1 MEQKK
6 TWILVC
12 DASRAQLFEQESP
25 ARHYQP
31 VAAFVHEQSRAHVVD
46 LVTDAQGRK
55 PVGGPRGTRARPGGF
70 HGRPGVEPEN
80 DAKQVEAQKFARQLA
95 AVLDKGLDA
104 HAYEALVLVAPPKF
118 LGLLKGSLDEQVRRR
133 LEATIERDLA
143 QFAPREVE
151 RRLRAERAA

>member
-1 MEQKK
+1 MPQQKK
-6 TWILVC
+6 TWVLVC
-12 DASRAQLFEQESP
+12 DAGRAQLFEQASP

-55 PVGGPRGTRARPGGF
+55 PV
-70 HGRPGVEPEN
+70 V
-80 DAKQVEAQKFARQLA
+80 DVKQVEAQKFARQLA
-95 AVLDKGLDA
+95 AVLSRGLDE

-118 LGLLKGSLDEQVRRR
+118 LGLLKGSLGEQVRRR
-133 LEATIERDLA
+133 LEVTIERDLA
-143 QFAPREVE
+143 QLAPREVE